1 LIRCENLFLFVV
13 NYPPPRTFIFVD
25 DDYKENNVS
34 TAAANMPLT
43 SDLIDSVKSVTPH
56 QAFAGNAELEEL
68 GVLFHD
74 YHKAIFHIAYRITG
88 SRSDAEDVLQTIFLR
103 LTPNRARRDFSPNPE
118 GYLHRAAVNASLDL
132 LRSRTRAKSVSLDV
146 IDFNQSSKLSYQSP
160 EDDFADVELREL
172 IRHAVAK
179 LEGRAATAFALR
191 YFEGYD
197 NARIAQVL
205 GTSQMVVAV
214 TLHRART
221 RLRKEI
227 GNYLEKHHEA

>member
-1 LIRCENLFLFVV
+1 V
-13 NYPPPRTFIFVD
+13 NATI
-25 DDYKENNVS
+25 
-34 TAAANMPLT
+34 ANMPLA
-43 SDLIDSVKSVTPH
+43 SDLKDSAKSAPLKAV
-56 QAFAGNAELEEL
+56 AENAELEEL
-68 GVLFHD
+68 AVLFRDH
-74 YHKAIFHIAYRITG
+74 HKAVFRIAYRITG

-103 LTPNRARRDFSPNPE
+103 LTPNRRDLSPNPE

-132 LRSRTRAKSVSLDV
+132 IRRRTRANFVAFDV
-146 IDFNQSSKLSYQSP
+146 IDFNKEAKLSTPSP

-197 NARIAQVL
+197 NARIAHVL

>member
-1 LIRCENLFLFVV
+1 M
-13 NYPPPRTFIFVD
+13 
-25 DDYKENNVS
+25 S

-43 SDLIDSVKSVTPH
+43 SDMKDSAAGETTPK
-56 QAFAGNAELEEL
+56 AFAGNAELEEL
-68 GVLFHD
+68 GVLFRQH
-74 YHKAIFHIAYRITG
+74 HKAIFRIAYRMTG

-103 LTPNRARRDFSPNPE
+103 LTPNRRDLSPNPE

-132 LRSRTRAKSVSLDV
+132 IRSRARANSVSLDV
-146 IDFNQSSKLSYQSP
+146 LDFDQSPKLSAQSP
-160 EDDFADVELREL
+160 EDDLADAELRQL

-197 NARIAQVL
+197 NQRIAEIL

-227 GNYLEKHHEA
+227 GNYLEKHHEAK

>member
-1 LIRCENLFLFVV
+1 V
-13 NYPPPRTFIFVD
+13 N
-25 DDYKENNVS
+25 
-34 TAAANMPLT
+34 TAAINMPFT
-43 SDLIDSVKSVTPH
+43 SDSIDSAKSATPDK
-56 QAFAGNAELEEL
+56 ASAENAELEEL
-68 GVLFHD
+68 AVLFRD
-74 YHKAIFHIAYRITG
+74 YHKTIFRIAYRITG
-88 SRSDAEDVLQTIFLR
+88 SQSDAEDVLQTIFLR
-103 LTPNRARRDFSPNPE
+103 LTPNHARRDFLPNAG

-132 LRSRTRAKSVSLDV
+132 LRSRTRANSVSLDV
-146 IDFNQSSKLSYQSP
+146 IDFDQNSKLSVASP
-160 EDDFADVELREL
+160 EDYYADAELREL

-197 NARIAQVL
+197 NARIAEIL

-227 GNYLEKHHEA
+227 GNYLEKHHEAQ

>member
-1 LIRCENLFLFVV
+1 M
-13 NYPPPRTFIFVD
+13 D
-25 DDYKENNVS
+25 DDSKEINVS
-34 TAAANMPLT
+34 TAAANMLLT
-43 SDLIDSVKSVTPH
+43 SNLTDSAKNAPPH
-56 QAFAGNAELEEL
+56 KAVAENAELEEL
-68 GVLFHD
+68 AVLFRD
-74 YHKAIFHIAYRITG
+74 YHKAIFRIAYRITG
-88 SRSDAEDVLQTIFLR
+88 SQSDAEDVLQTIFLR
-103 LTPNRARRDFSPNPE
+103 LTPNRRDLAPNPE

-132 LRSRTRAKSVSLDV
+132 IRRRMRANFVALDV
-146 IDFNQSSKLSYQSP
+146 IDFNQSSQLSHPSP
-160 EDDFADVELREL
+160 EDNLADMELREL
-172 IRHAVAK
+172 IRQAVAK

-197 NARIAQVL
+197 NNRIAQVL

>member
-1 LIRCENLFLFVV
+1 M
-13 NYPPPRTFIFVD
+13 
-25 DDYKENNVS
+25 NN
-34 TAAANMPLT
+34 AAANMLFT
-43 SDLIDSVKSVTPH
+43 SDLIDSAEGATTQK
-56 QAFAGNAELEEL
+56 AIAGNAELEEL
-68 GVLFHD
+68 AVLFRD
-74 YHKAIFHIAYRITG
+74 YHKAIFRIAYRITG
-88 SRSDAEDVLQTIFLR
+88 SQSDAEDVLQTVFLR
-103 LTPNRARRDFSPNPE
+103 LTPKQARQDFLPNAG

-132 LRSRTRAKSVSLDV
+132 LRSRKRANSVSLDV
-146 IDFNQSSKLSYQSP
+146 IDFNQSSKLSAASP

-172 IRHAVAK
+172 IRQAVAK

-197 NARIAQVL
+197 NARIAQTL

-227 GNYLEKHHEA
+227 GSYLEKHYEA

>member
-1 LIRCENLFLFVV
+1 MN
-13 NYPPPRTFIFVD
+13 
-25 DDYKENNVS
+25 
-34 TAAANMPLT
+34 TAAANMPFT
-43 SDLIDSVKSVTPH
+43 SDLTDSAKSATPDK
-56 QAFAGNAELEEL
+56 AFAGNAELEEL
-68 GVLFHD
+68 GVLFRDH
-74 YHKAIFHIAYRITG
+74 HKSIFRIAYRITG

-103 LTPNRARRDFSPNPE
+103 LAPNRARRDFSPNAE

-132 LRSRTRAKSVSLDV
+132 LRRRIRANFVSLDV
-146 IDFNQSSKLSYQSP
+146 IDFDQSSKLSVASP
-160 EDDFADVELREL
+160 EDDFADIELREL

-197 NARIAQVL
+197 NNRIAEIL
-205 GTSQMVVAV
+205 GTSQLVVAV

-227 GNYLEKHHEA
+227 GNYLEKHHEAQ

>member
-1 LIRCENLFLFVV
+1 M
-13 NYPPPRTFIFVD
+13 
-25 DDYKENNVS
+25 S
-34 TAAANMPLT
+34 TTTANMLLK
-43 SDLIDSVKSVTPH
+43 SDFIDSAKSATPDE
-56 QAFAGNAELEEL
+56 AFAGNAGLEEL
-68 GVLFHD
+68 GVLFRD
-74 YHKAIFHIAYRITG
+74 YHKAIFRIAYRITG

-103 LTPNRARRDFSPNPE
+103 LTPNRRDLSPNPE

-132 LRSRTRAKSVSLDV
+132 IRSRTRANSVSLDV
-146 IDFNQSSKLSYQSP
+146 IDFNQSSKLSPPSP
-160 EDDFADVELREL
+160 EDDFADVELHEL

-191 YFEGYD
+191 YFEGCD
-197 NARIAQVL
+197 NNRIAQVL

-227 GNYLEKHHEA
+227 GNYLEKHYEA

>member
-1 LIRCENLFLFVV
+1 MS
-13 NYPPPRTFIFVD
+13 TT
-25 DDYKENNVS
+25 
-34 TAAANMPLT
+34 TAASMLLK
-43 SDLIDSVKSVTPH
+43 SDFIDSAKSET
-56 QAFAGNAELEEL
+56 QAEAFAGNAELEEL
-68 GVLFHD
+68 ASLFRD
-74 YHKAIFHIAYRITG
+74 YHKIIFRIAYRITG

-103 LTPNRARRDFSPNPE
+103 LTPNEARRDFFPNAG

-132 LRSRTRAKSVSLDV
+132 IRSRTRRNSVSLDV
-146 IDFNQSSKLSYQSP
+146 IDFNQNSKLSVASP
-160 EDDFADVELREL
+160 EDEFADVELREL
-172 IRHAVAK
+172 VRQAVAK

-191 YFEGYD
+191 YFEGCD
-197 NARIAQVL
+197 NARIAQIL

>member
-1 LIRCENLFLFVV
+1 V
-13 NYPPPRTFIFVD
+13 N
-25 DDYKENNVS
+25 
-34 TAAANMPLT
+34 TAAANNMLFTSNLT
-43 SDLIDSVKSVTPH
+43 DSVESATTH
-56 QAFAGNAELEEL
+56 QAMAGNAELEEL
-68 GVLFHD
+68 AVFFRD
-74 YHKAIFHIAYRITG
+74 YHKTIFRIGYRITG

-103 LTPNRARRDFSPNPE
+103 LTPNRRDLSPNPE
-118 GYLHRAAVNASLDL
+118 GYFHRAAVNASLDL
-132 LRSRTRAKSVSLDV
+132 LRSRKRANSVSLDV
-146 IDFNQSSKLSYQSP
+146 IDFNQSTKLSPPSP

-172 IRHAVAK
+172 IRQAVSK

-197 NARIAQVL
+197 NGRIAEIL

-227 GNYLEKHHEA
+227 GNYLEKNHEAK

>member
-1 LIRCENLFLFVV
+1 MSSI
-13 NYPPPRTFIFVD
+13 T
-25 DDYKENNVS
+25 
-34 TAAANMPLT
+34 ANMLLK
-43 SDLIDSVKSVTPH
+43 SDLIDSAESATPP
-56 QAFAGNAELEEL
+56 QEAVAENAELEEL
-68 GVLFHD
+68 ASLFRD
-74 YHKAIFHIAYRITG
+74 YHRTIFRIAYRITG
-88 SRSDAEDVLQTIFLR
+88 SPSDAEDVLQTIFLR
-103 LTPNRARRDFSPNPE
+103 LTPSRARRDLSPNPE
-118 GYLHRAAVNASLDL
+118 GYLSRAAVNASLDL
-132 LRSRTRAKSVSLDV
+132 IRSRTRANSVSLDV
-146 IDFNQSSKLSYQSP
+146 VDFNQSPKLSFPSP

-197 NARIAQVL
+197 NARIARVL

-221 RLRKEI
+221 RLRREI

>member
-1 LIRCENLFLFVV
+1 MI
-13 NYPPPRTFIFVD
+13 
-25 DDYKENNVS
+25 
-34 TAAANMPLT
+34 TAAANNMLST
-43 SDLIDSVKSVTPH
+43 SDLTDSAKSATPDE
-56 QAFAGNAELEEL
+56 AFAGNAELEEL
-68 GVLFHD
+68 AVLFRD
-74 YHKAIFHIAYRITG
+74 YHKAIFRIAYRITG
-88 SRSDAEDVLQTIFLR
+88 SQSDAEDVLQTIFLR
-103 LTPNRARRDFSPNPE
+103 LTPNRARRDFLPNAG

-132 LRSRTRAKSVSLDV
+132 LRSRTRANSISLDV
-146 IDFNQSSKLSYQSP
+146 IDFNQSSKFSVASP

-197 NARIAQVL
+197 NGRIAEIL

-227 GNYLEKHHEA
+227 GSYLENHHEA

>member
-1 LIRCENLFLFVV
+1 M
-13 NYPPPRTFIFVD
+13 
-25 DDYKENNVS
+25 S

-43 SDLIDSVKSVTPH
+43 SDLTDSAESAAAQKS
-56 QAFAGNAELEEL
+56 AAANAELEEL
-68 GVLFHD
+68 SALFQNH
-74 YHKAIFHIAYRITG
+74 HKLIFRTAYRITG

-103 LTPNRARRDFSPNPE
+103 LTPNRRDLAPNPE

-132 LRSRTRAKSVSLDV
+132 IRRRTRANFVALDV
-146 IDFNQSSKLSYQSP
+146 IDFNQSAKLSAQSP
-160 EDDFADVELREL
+160 EDDYADVELREL

-197 NARIAQVL
+197 NQRIAQVL